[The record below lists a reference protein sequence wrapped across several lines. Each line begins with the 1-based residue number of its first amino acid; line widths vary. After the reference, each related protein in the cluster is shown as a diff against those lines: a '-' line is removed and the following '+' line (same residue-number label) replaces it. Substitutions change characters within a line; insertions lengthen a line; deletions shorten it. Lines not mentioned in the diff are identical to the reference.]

1 MPAEL
6 PERAAHAHL
15 HRRQAGFTMVELIM
29 VIILAGILAAFAA
42 TRFYVRTGFDVA
54 SFAESIRAMARYA
67 QKLAIAQNRPVWVTG
82 TVDAAGNVQGVG
94 LCYANA
100 SPCPTAQQIAAPSGS
115 NSGNPNTR
123 YICAVGGVYAP
134 SWYCESAPSAGMT
147 MKLSSGSFSP
157 FFFNGLGKPYMP
169 NDVAG
174 QASTFQTTQ
183 YIFSGDN
190 VSVPVTVYQET
201 GYVN

>member
-1 MPAEL
+1 
-6 PERAAHAHL
+6 
-15 HRRQAGFTMVELIM
+15 MVM
-29 VIILAGILAAFAA
+29 ILAGILAAFAA

-54 SFAESIRAMARYA
+54 TFAETIRTMARYA
-67 QKLAIAQNRPVWVTG
+67 QKLAIAQNRVVWVTG

-94 LCYANA
+94 LCYVN
-100 SPCPTAQQIAAPSGS
+100 STNCPAAQQVAASSGS
-115 NSGNPNTR
+115 NSGSPNTR
-123 YICAVGGVYAP
+123 LICTVGNVYAP
-134 SWYCESAPSAGMT
+134 TWYCESAPSAGIA
-147 MKLSSGSFSP
+147 MKLASGSFSP

-174 QASTFQTTQ
+174 QASTFTTTQ
-183 YIFSGDN
+183 YNFSGDG

>member
-1 MPAEL
+1 
-6 PERAAHAHL
+6 
-15 HRRQAGFTMVELIM
+15 MVELIM
-29 VIILAGILAAFAA
+29 VIVLAGILAAFAA
-42 TRFYVRTGFDVA
+42 TRFYVRTGYDVA
-54 SFAESIRAMARYA
+54 GFAETIRAMARYA
-67 QKLAIAQNRPVWVTG
+67 QKLAIAQNRTVWVTG
-82 TVDAAGNVQGVG
+82 TVDSAGNVLGVG

-100 SPCPTAQQIAAPSGS
+100 ANCPTAQQVAVPSGT

-123 YICAVGGVYAP
+123 AICAVGGVYAP
-134 SWYCESAPSAGMT
+134 TWYCESAPSAGMT

-174 QASTFQTTQ
+174 QASTFQTTK
-183 YIFSGDN
+183 YVFSGDN